1 VKPPAFLL
9 CHPVQG
15 ASERSARWVA
25 MVKLYWINVVWSS
38 IVHPIVGIL
47 VMDTLLLSDIDVD
60 IPWHPTIYG
69 SFRREIMV
77 FAHLCWFTCGHYNPY
92 ESFGDDHLPLVKC
105 GQVTQF
111 LTMAHGNAHM
121 MFSDVQW
128 NNWDASIVDG
138 NIQGSE
144 DGSKVFKSTVW
155 PIFMLT
161 RWKYLA
167 GLFFPIGQSK
177 VEI

>member
-1 VKPPAFLL
+1 MISPCLTVAISDFDMFIILFINKP
-9 CHPVQG
+9 HWYV
-15 ASERSARWVA
+15 
-25 MVKLYWINVVWSS
+25 NTVWSVS
-38 IVHPIVGIL
+38 NL
-47 VMDTLLLSDIDVD
+47 TTCSTLKWYFDVD

-105 GQVTQF
+105 GQFTQF